1 MRPFSFPIRQ
11 GLRGGLLLL
20 LALAGCTDPY
30 LPDVVKSPPSYLVVD
45 GFINSQGP
53 TSFKLTRTYAIGAST
68 AAPVETRATV
78 YVEDNAGNRYLLT
91 ESSLKGFYTA
101 AALPISPAR
110 KYRLHL
116 NTLAGKEYASDF
128 VAVKPTPVIDAVNW
142 QAESTGLNIAVNTH
156 DATGTTQYYRWE
168 TDETWEITPIYSPSV
183 EYVNNAIRQIV
194 VPFPSLCWG
203 NARSTAIQL
212 YKTTA
217 LTQDVVANFRLRQLP
232 SNSER
237 LRTRYSLLVQQHAL
251 TKEEYD
257 YWELLRKN
265 TESIGSLFDPQPA
278 QLTGNVHC
286 LTNATDLALGFVG
299 THSVTEKRLFIRRQE
314 LPPSWKLLSG
324 YEACQP
330 PDTVSLRPPPPAPTP
345 AEILAATFYP
355 ASGYLPIDPI
365 YIGGSLGGYT
375 AKSRDCIDCRTR
387 GTSIK
392 PSYWP

>member
-1 MRPFSFPIRQ
+1 MRALTFLLRPSLCR
-11 GLRGGLLLL
+11 GLVLL
-20 LALAGCTDPY
+20 LALPACTDPY
-30 LPDVVKSPPSYLVVD
+30 LPDIIKTPPSYLVVD

-53 TSFKLTRTYAIGAST
+53 TTFKLTRTYAVGAST

-78 YVEDNAGNRYLLT
+78 YVEDNAGTRYLLT

-110 KYRLHL
+110 KYRLHF
-116 NTLAGKEYASDF
+116 NTLTGKEYASDF
-128 VAVKPTPVIDAVNW
+128 VAVKPTPAVDAVNW

-168 TDETWEITPIYSPSV
+168 TDETWEITPIYNPTV
-183 EYVNNAIRQIV
+183 EYVNNAMRTIV

-203 NARSTAIQL
+203 NAHSTAIQV

-217 LTQDVVANFRLRQLP
+217 LTQDVVVNFRLRQLP
-232 SNSER
+232 VNSER
-237 LRTRYSLLVQQHAL
+237 LNTQYSLLVQQHAL
-251 TKEEYD
+251 TKEEYE

-286 LTNATDLALGFVG
+286 LSNSVDLALGFVG
-299 THSVTEKRLFIRRQE
+299 THSVTEKRIFIRRQE
-314 LPPSWKLLSG
+314 LPQNWRLLSG
-324 YEACQP
+324 YESCQP
-330 PDTVSLRPPPPAPTP
+330 VDTISLYPPAPAATP
-345 AEILAATFYP
+345 AQILASTFSAAT
-355 ASGYLPIDPI
+355 GYLPINSV
-365 YIGGSLGGYT
+365 YANGGVAAYT
-375 AKSRDCIDCRTR
+375 GKSRDCVDCRTR